1 MKNVI
6 IKPSLMTITQMGIDV
21 GNNITLSTALSFLSI
36 EMFMISI
43 GLRGGCYCISKIK
56 PQKSRKPDI
65 KDS

>member
-1 MKNVI
+1 
-6 IKPSLMTITQMGIDV
+6 MGIDV